1 MLLGQTLSHEGL
13 RQPRPYFK
21 SKAWERRENEKRKED
36 GRTELRAEGRH
47 GEVPSEPLEVEA
59 LLRKVNQDQVPL

>member
-13 RQPRPYFK
+13 ASHTFK